1 MSKIKNR
8 GIISKMAEISE
19 LPLDIARGSPLF
31 QLYSDREL
39 LIECVK
45 NIEYYDERR
54 IKIRTCNMFVTIG
67 GNSLNIRFLE
77 PTRLYNENNEY
88 GAHLIDTSANEGQ
101 VRF

>member
-8 GIISKMAEISE
+8 GIISKMAEISD
-19 LPLDIARGSPLF
+19 LPLEIARGSPLF

-54 IKIRTCNMFVTIG
+54 IKIRTCNMFVTIV
-67 GNSLNIRFLE
+67 GNSLNIRFLTNKNMIVSGCVE
-77 PTRLYNENNEY
+77 SVSMEY
-88 GAHLIDTSANEGQ
+88 I
-101 VRF
+101 

>member
-8 GIISKMAEISE
+8 GIISKMAEISD

-54 IKIRTCNMFVTIG
+54 IKIRTCNMFVTIV
-67 GNSLNIRFLE
+67 GNSLNIRFLTNKNMIVSGCVE
-77 PTRLYNENNEY
+77 SVSMEY
-88 GAHLIDTSANEGQ
+88 I
-101 VRF
+101 

>member
-8 GIISKMAEISE
+8 GIISKMAEISD

-31 QLYSDREL
+31 QMYSDREL

-67 GNSLNIRFLE
+67 GNSLNIRFLTNKNMIVSGCVE
-77 PTRLYNENNEY
+77 SVSMEY
-88 GAHLIDTSANEGQ
+88 I
-101 VRF
+101 

>member
-8 GIISKMAEISE
+8 GIISKMAEISD
-19 LPLDIARGSPLF
+19 LPLDNARGSPLF

-67 GNSLNIRFLE
+67 GNSLNIRFLTNKNMIVSGCVE
-77 PTRLYNENNEY
+77 SVSMEY
-88 GAHLIDTSANEGQ
+88 I
-101 VRF
+101 

>member
-8 GIISKMAEISE
+8 GIISKMAEISD

-67 GNSLNIRFLE
+67 GNSLNIRFLTNKNMIVSGCVE
-77 PTRLYNENNEY
+77 SVSMEY
-88 GAHLIDTSANEGQ
+88 I
-101 VRF
+101 

>member
-8 GIISKMAEISE
+8 GIISKMAEISD

-67 GNSLNIRFLE
+67 CNSLNIRFLTNKNMIVSGCVE
-77 PTRLYNENNEY
+77 SVSMEY
-88 GAHLIDTSANEGQ
+88 I
-101 VRF
+101 

>member
-54 IKIRTCNMFVTIG
+54 IKIRTCNMFVTIV
-67 GNSLNIRFLE
+67 GNSLNIRFLTNKNMIVSGCVE
-77 PTRLYNENNEY
+77 SVSMEY
-88 GAHLIDTSANEGQ
+88 I
-101 VRF
+101 

>member
-67 GNSLNIRFLE
+67 GNSLNIRFLTNKNMIVSGCVE
-77 PTRLYNENNEY
+77 SVSMEY
-88 GAHLIDTSANEGQ
+88 I
-101 VRF
+101 

>member
-54 IKIRTCNMFVTIG
+54 IKIRTCNMFVTIV
-67 GNSLNIRFLE
+67 GNSLNIRFLTNKNMIVSGCE
-77 PTRLYNENNEY
+77 ESVSMEY
-88 GAHLIDTSANEGQ
+88 I
-101 VRF
+101 